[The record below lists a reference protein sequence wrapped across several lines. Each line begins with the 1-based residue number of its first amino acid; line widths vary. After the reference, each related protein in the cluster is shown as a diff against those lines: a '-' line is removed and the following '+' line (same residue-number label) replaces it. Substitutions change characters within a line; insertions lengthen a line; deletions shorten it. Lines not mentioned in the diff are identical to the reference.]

1 VKKYF
6 GTDGVRGRVGDAV
19 INPSMMHKLGCAIGA
34 VLCETSDGN
43 PQVLIGRDTRESG
56 EMLQEAL
63 VSGLIERGVDVSLLG
78 VISTPAVAY
87 FTQSLH
93 ADAGIVISA
102 SHNPYHDNGIKVIG
116 KNGTKLSD
124 AWELQVESNIESA
137 NITDAKKSGKI
148 TIISDANEKYIS
160 HCLSLFEKSFSFSD
174 KKIVLDCANGAT
186 AEIAPIIFSKLGAE
200 IILMHASPDGKNI
213 NEKCGATDL
222 TSLQARVLQEKAD
235 CGIAFDGDGD
245 RLMMVDQLGDRVD
258 GDEILCILALYGKKQ
273 SAVVGTLMSNLGLEK
288 AIKLQGMQ
296 FERVAVGDRYV
307 LEKLQKNNWTLGGE
321 SSGHIIN
328 LDFASTGD
336 GVLTALQVLHIMQQQ
351 NKSLHDL
358 KNCMKKRPQ
367 ILINVPAKNPNRY
380 ADMAEISD
388 AVKIIQNQ
396 LQDSGRV
403 LLRASGTESCVR
415 VMVECDEDAV
425 ALTLAESLA
434 KTVAACLSRS
444 LI

>member
-1 VKKYF
+1 MKKYF
-6 GTDGVRGRVGDAV
+6 GTDGVRGRVGGAV
-19 INPSMMHKLGCAIGA
+19 MNPSFMTQLGCAIGL
-34 VLCETSDGN
+34 VLTETSDKN
-43 PQVLIGRDTRESG
+43 PHVLIGRDTRESG

-63 VSGLIERGVDVSLLG
+63 VSGLISVGVDVSLLG
-78 VISTPAVAY
+78 VISTPAVAH
-87 FTQSLH
+87 FTQVMH

-124 AWELQVESNIESA
+124 AWELEVESKLQSMNIVG
-137 NITDAKKSGKI
+137 DKKPGKI
-148 TIISDANEKYIS
+148 NTISDANEKYIS
-160 HCLSLFEKSFSFSD
+160 HCLSLFEESFSLKN

-186 AEIAPIIFSKLGAE
+186 SDIAPIIFSRLGAE
-200 IILMHASPDGKNI
+200 ITVIHAKPDGKNI

-222 TSLQARVLQEKAD
+222 ASLQACVLREKAD
-235 CGIAFDGDGD
+235 CGVAFDGDAD
-245 RLMMVDQLGDRVD
+245 RLMMVDHLGERVD
-258 GDEILCILALYGKKQ
+258 GDEILCVLALYGKRQ

-288 AIKLQGMQ
+288 ALKSHGME

-307 LEKLQKNNWTLGGE
+307 LEKLQKNHWTLGGE

-336 GVLTALQVLHIMQQQ
+336 GILTALQVLYIMQQQ

-358 KNCMKKRPQ
+358 KSSMKKRPQ
-367 ILINVPAKNPNRY
+367 ILINVSVSNPNRY
-380 ADMAEISD
+380 ADIVEIQN
-388 AVKIIQNQ
+388 AVKAIQHQ

-415 VMVECDEDAV
+415 VMVECDEYDA
-425 ALTLAESLA
+425 ARALAESLA
-434 KTVAACLSRS
+434 KIVSEHL
-444 LI
+444 

>member
-1 VKKYF
+1 MSVKKYF

-19 INPSMMHKLGCAIGA
+19 INPDMMQKLGCAIGA
-34 VLCETSDGN
+34 VLCETSNNN
-43 PQVLIGRDTRESG
+43 PHVLIGRDTRESG
-56 EMLQEAL
+56 EMLQNAL
-63 VSGLIERGVDVSLLG
+63 VSGLISTGIDVSLLG
-78 VISTPAVAY
+78 VISTPAVAH
-87 FTQSLH
+87 FTQVMH

-102 SHNPYHDNGIKVIG
+102 SHNPFHDNGVKVIG
-116 KNGTKLSD
+116 TKGSKLSD
-124 AWELQVESNIESA
+124 AWELRVESKIASDNIPG
-137 NITDAKKSGKI
+137 DKKSGKI
-148 TIISDANEKYIS
+148 NIIADVNEKYIS
-160 HCLSLFEKSFSFSD
+160 HCLNLFEKTFSLKN

-186 AEIAPIIFSKLGAE
+186 SEIAPIIFSTLGAE
-200 IILMHASPDGKNI
+200 IILMHASPDGTNI

-222 TSLQARVLQEKAD
+222 ASLQTHVMQEKAD

-245 RLMMVDQLGDRVD
+245 RLMMVDHLGERVD
-258 GDEILCILALYGKKQ
+258 GDEILCVLALHGKKQ
-273 SAVVGTLMSNLGLEK
+273 PAVVGTLMSNLGLEK
-288 AIKLQGMQ
+288 AVKSHGMQ
-296 FERVAVGDRYV
+296 FERVTVGDRYV

-351 NKSLHDL
+351 KKSLHDL
-358 KNCMKKRPQ
+358 KNSMKKRPQ

-380 ADMAEISD
+380 ADIAEISD
-388 AVKIIQNQ
+388 AVKVIQNQ

-425 ALTLAESLA
+425 AQALAESLA
-434 KTVAACLSRS
+434 KTVAVCL
-444 LI
+444 